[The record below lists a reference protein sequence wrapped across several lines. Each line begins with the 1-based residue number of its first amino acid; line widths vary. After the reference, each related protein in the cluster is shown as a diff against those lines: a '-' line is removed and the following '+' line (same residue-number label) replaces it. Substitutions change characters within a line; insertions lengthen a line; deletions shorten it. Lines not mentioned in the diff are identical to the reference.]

1 MATLEQ
7 IRAKLKALEKN
18 RQNNNE
24 DGDLIFPHWNI
35 EETATLRFLP
45 DGDTTND
52 FFWRERQLMNL
63 SFPGIKGGETAKS
76 ITIKV
81 PCPEMFG
88 DVCPVHAELR
98 KWFDSK
104 DPDLDQQARN
114 YWKKRSYLMQGF
126 VIDSDLKEDRA
137 PENPIRKFIFT
148 PQLFNIVKSA
158 LLDPELEYVPTDYK
172 NGLNFIVSKTKSGV
186 HSNYATSK
194 YARRET
200 ALTDE
205 QKTAI
210 ETHGL
215 FSLSDWLPNRPSA
228 DHINAIYE
236 MWQASVNNELY
247 DPDRWSQYYRPYG
260 LTQTTEARSS
270 HEDQAEPAPAPKVST
285 PPNAEAAPK
294 APVESAVGEE
304 PSAQAGSKS
313 ASDILARIRARN
325 NG

>member
-7 IRAKLKALEKN
+7 IRAKLKALEGN
-18 RQNNNE
+18 RQNSNE
-24 DGDLIFPHWNI
+24 DGNLIFPHWNI

-63 SFPGIKGGETAKS
+63 TFPSIKGGETAKS

-104 DPDLDQQARN
+104 DPDLDQQARS

-126 VIDSDLKEDRA
+126 VIDSDFKEDRA

-158 LLDPELEYVPTDYK
+158 LLDPELEYIPTDYE
-172 NGLNFIVSKTKSGV
+172 NGLNFVVSKTKSGV

-205 QKTAI
+205 QKSAI

-260 LTQTTEARSS
+260 MSQVTESRDSQ
-270 HEDQAEPAPAPKVST
+270 EEKPKAEPAPAAPAPAPQEQAVASSE
-285 PPNAEAAPK
+285 PAPAASEESS
-294 APVESAVGEE
+294 AP
-304 PSAQAGSKS
+304 SKS